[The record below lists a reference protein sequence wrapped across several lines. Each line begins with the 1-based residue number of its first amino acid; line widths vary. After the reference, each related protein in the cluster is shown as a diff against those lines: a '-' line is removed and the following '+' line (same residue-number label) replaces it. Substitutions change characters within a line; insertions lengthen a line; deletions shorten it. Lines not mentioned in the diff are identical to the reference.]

1 MSYIEKKVEWIG
13 HFYCIGGILCF
24 IKYHIRSTVWTI
36 LSCFILA
43 GGIFVRW
50 GRKDCSGNNTELIY
64 SGKHLD
70 CICLLRGAEK
80 AHRCVAK
87 YLKQRKALALTI
99 IYIPSRLANTSSEI
113 APPRCHYIQHVVGC
127 SQLHTTHR
135 SVITQHALMLTQF
148 YSVHRPASATS
159 HNIL

>member
-1 MSYIEKKVEWIG
+1 MVEIKIVLYRKKVEWIG

-43 GGIFVRW
+43 GGMFVRW

-80 AHRCVAK
+80 AHRCIAK
-87 YLKQRKALALTI
+87 YLKQRIGANNNLHTIASGEHIFRNCAAAL
-99 IYIPSRLANTSSEI
+99 S
-113 APPRCHYIQHVVGC
+113 
-127 SQLHTTHR
+127 LHTTCCW
-135 SVITQHALMLTQF
+135 VFT
-148 YSVHRPASATS
+148 TS
-159 HNIL
+159 HDAPQHCNTTRSHADAILLSTSSR

>member
-87 YLKQRKALALTI
+87 YLKQRI
-99 IYIPSRLANTSSEI
+99 GANNN
-113 APPRCHYIQHVVGC
+113 
-127 SQLHTTHR
+127 LHTIASGEHR
-135 SVITQHALMLTQF
+135 NLQKLRRRAVITYNMLLGVHNFTRRTAAL
-148 YSVHRPASATS
+148 
-159 HNIL
+159 